1 MCAVL
6 SFSEIT
12 EQPGLFEP
20 PTTHADLSFPTT
32 GIYDLWGNMT
42 AMRFPAGA
50 EIILPR
56 RFAQIRS
63 QDMKR

>member
-1 MCAVL
+1 MQI
-6 SFSEIT
+6 FHFP
-12 EQPGLFEP
+12 QPVS
-20 PTTHADLSFPTT
+20 A
-32 GIYDLWGNMT
+32 LWGSMT
-42 AMRFPAGA
+42 AMRFPTGA